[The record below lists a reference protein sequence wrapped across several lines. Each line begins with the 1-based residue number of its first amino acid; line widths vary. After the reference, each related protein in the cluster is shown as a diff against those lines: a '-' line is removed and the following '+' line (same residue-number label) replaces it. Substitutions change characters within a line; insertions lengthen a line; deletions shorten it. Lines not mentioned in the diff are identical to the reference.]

1 MLISDSEVWRS
12 CDTLSYKAYA
22 RETCKFH
29 ILACGLLVFV
39 HFDSHYYLEAGVAR
53 LLPHQFSTRGWR
65 SAKGVPL
72 QTEEKRRK
80 FAWLVGPR
88 AISFFFFSDQ
98 VYSMVSIL
106 PQLFTM
112 LCRLIFLS
120 CLGELLICTYCSHLP
135 LGALRRRK
143 CRVCFLLFRAP
154 FPRESNLRGAPSVLF
169 FLFGWA
175 ALFLWGIVD
184 AKKK

>member
-1 MLISDSEVWRS
+1 MQVPHPGLWPTRFRS
-12 CDTLSYKAYA
+12 LWQSLLSRGGRCTPAASPVFHSWLKKCQGCTLANWGEKAKICL
-22 RETCKFH
+22 T
-29 ILACGLLVFV
+29 G
-39 HFDSHYYLEAGVAR
+39 
-53 LLPHQFSTRGWR
+53 R
-65 SAKGVPL
+65 SQGN
-72 QTEEKRRK
+72 
-80 FAWLVGPR
+80 F
-88 AISFFFFSDQ
+88 IFFFSDQ